1 MKRALAVIL
10 IATFFC
16 VAAVCAQTPPQAPK
30 PALELQRLNY
40 FVGSWTTEADMKPGP
55 FGPGGKYISKNHAE
69 WMPGGFFLTSHNN
82 MKTPMGPG
90 TELAV
95 MGYKP
100 DDKVYTY
107 DAYNSMGEADH
118 STGTLSGD
126 TWTWTSD
133 EKVGGKMIKGRFII
147 KELSPTAY
155 SFKFDMQPEGGEWAT
170 LMEGK
175 STKIVGKEEPAGKEK
190 KKGNKEG
197 KEDKD

>member
-16 VAAVCAQTPPQAPK
+16 LAAVCAQPPPQAPK

-107 DAYNSMGEADH
+107 DAFKSMGETDH
-118 STGTLSGD
+118 STRTPFGDNWKGTS
-126 TWTWTSD
+126 
-133 EKVGGKMIKGRFII
+133 E
-147 KELSPTAY
+147 
-155 SFKFDMQPEGGEWAT
+155 
-170 LMEGK
+170 
-175 STKIVGKEEPAGKEK
+175 
-190 KKGNKEG
+190 
-197 KEDKD
+197 

>member
-40 FVGSWTTEADMKPGP
+40 FVGSWTTEADM
-55 FGPGGKYISKNHAE
+55 
-69 WMPGGFFLTSHNN
+69 MPGGFFLTSHSN